1 MIVLY
6 DYLLFALELAG
17 ILYFMRGLPLREMG
31 ESEAVQRLFRSALLT
46 VMPLLL
52 ALRSG
57 LDGLQAD
64 QYGPFRLTELFGL
77 LYVFVRLRYCIS
89 SRETLYYTFILFLVE
104 IAVEKAAAAFAL
116 SREGMNLANHAVL
129 LEYPVE
135 ATVYLLL
142 PAGLTFG
149 VFFLLKRFCIRV
161 QPKQIGWREL
171 VPMALSMVPVLT
183 VGYLIEALESGHG
196 TGVPDTLGLFL
207 YELCSLTSVLVMI
220 GVDNVA
226 FMREEA
232 QSALAKQHSYKTPV
246 SGDSCAGRQRCAPP
260 RDAPQPPCLPFLD
273 TPRASARSN
282 EHRMRLPPA
291 HDRDDRP
298 CQ

>member
-64 QYGPFRLTELFGL
+64 PYGPFRLTELFGL

-116 SREGMNLANHAVL
+116 S
-129 LEYPVE
+129 
-135 ATVYLLL
+135 
-142 PAGLTFG
+142 
-149 VFFLLKRFCIRV
+149 
-161 QPKQIGWREL
+161 
-171 VPMALSMVPVLT
+171 
-183 VGYLIEALESGHG
+183 LIH
-196 TGVPDTLGLFL
+196 
-207 YELCSLTSVLVMI
+207 I
-220 GVDNVA
+220 
-226 FMREEA
+226 
-232 QSALAKQHSYKTPV
+232 
-246 SGDSCAGRQRCAPP
+246 
-260 RDAPQPPCLPFLD
+260 
-273 TPRASARSN
+273 
-282 EHRMRLPPA
+282 
-291 HDRDDRP
+291 
-298 CQ
+298 

>member
-232 QSALAKQHSYKTPV
+232 QSAQHAG
-246 SGDSCAGRQRCAPP
+246 SGDEDAGQPIRPATSRHGRDSAQAP
-260 RDAPQPPCLPFLD
+260 
-273 TPRASARSN
+273 
-282 EHRMRLPPA
+282 
-291 HDRDDRP
+291 
-298 CQ
+298 

>member
-89 SRETLYYTFILFLVE
+89 SRETLYYTFILFLV
-104 IAVEKAAAAFAL
+104 
-116 SREGMNLANHAVL
+116 
-129 LEYPVE
+129 
-135 ATVYLLL
+135 
-142 PAGLTFG
+142 
-149 VFFLLKRFCIRV
+149 
-161 QPKQIGWREL
+161 
-171 VPMALSMVPVLT
+171 
-183 VGYLIEALESGHG
+183 
-196 TGVPDTLGLFL
+196 
-207 YELCSLTSVLVMI
+207 
-220 GVDNVA
+220 
-226 FMREEA
+226 
-232 QSALAKQHSYKTPV
+232 
-246 SGDSCAGRQRCAPP
+246 
-260 RDAPQPPCLPFLD
+260 
-273 TPRASARSN
+273 
-282 EHRMRLPPA
+282 
-291 HDRDDRP
+291 
-298 CQ
+298 